1 MKKSKTLIGYLTY
14 INEKNKSF
22 RLKHFNDS
30 LKSFSRLFED
40 VETVSVDNN
49 SLIEVRQQLKESN
62 FDKCFHF
69 SENYFDIAL
78 FYVSLWE
85 AKRLAKDYVLF
96 AYDDFIAFPS
106 SFLLLNDAEIFM
118 DKNLDVGC
126 TRITSYCFGDPYFD
140 SQITPKSKNPDA
152 VRHFNTVSN
161 SQLNWSSPQQAGLS
175 LFKKTNWHYTSRPTL
190 WRVSVLEKLL
200 EGIEQIPILQG
211 FEQYACKKFDEFN
224 LQTGVMNLGM
234 MKTTDVSDSARTN
247 ELKLET
253 EMNIKISKHKLYE
266 AYQKI
271 LKGST

>member
-1 MKKSKTLIGYLTY
+1 MKNSKTLIGYLTY

-30 LKSFSRLFED
+30 LESFSRLFETSI
-40 VETVSVDNN
+40 TVSIDNN
-49 SLIEVRQQLKESN
+49 SLIEVRDKLKQSN

-78 FYVSLWE
+78 FYVAFWE
-85 AKRLAKDYVLF
+85 AKRLGKEYVLF

-106 SFLLLNDAEIFM
+106 SFLMLNDAEIFM
-118 DKNLDVGC
+118 DKTLDVGC
-126 TRITSYCFGDPYFD
+126 TRITSYCFDDPSFD
-140 SQITPKSKNPDA
+140 SRITPKSKNPDA

-161 SQLNWSSPQQAGLS
+161 SQLNWSNPQQAGLS

-190 WRVSVLEKLL
+190 WRTAILEKIL
-200 EGIEQIPILQG
+200 ESIDEIPILQG
-211 FEQYACKKFDEFN
+211 FEQYACDKFNSFN
-224 LQTGVMNLGM
+224 LLTGVMNLGM
-234 MKTTDVSDSARTN
+234 MKTTNVSDSARTN

-253 EMNIKISKHKLYE
+253 EMNIRVAKNKLYE